1 MNKSDHQ
8 SPPLPPI
15 SHQTNDPPHRSVTK
29 PIEGVSPASF
39 CRGEVSQHLLEASL
53 FGDLKLALE
62 LIVDPSVDVNFVG
75 TVCLKSK
82 KIKMILCDE
91 SVSQVRVKYEFKTDV
106 TALFLAIHSSNV
118 SLMKKLLM
126 TLSDLDSLSL
136 KIEVFYFFYFIYIYI
151 YIYIYQIVSFALV
164 ILSK

>member
-39 CRGEVSQHLLEASL
+39 CRSEVSQRLLEASL

-75 TVCLKSK
+75 AVCLKSK

-136 KIEVFYFFYFIYIYI
+136 KLEVRSEEASCRER
-151 YIYIYQIVSFALV
+151 V
-164 ILSK
+164 

>member
-1 MNKSDHQ
+1 M
-8 SPPLPPI
+8 
-15 SHQTNDPPHRSVTK
+15 
-29 PIEGVSPASF
+29 
-39 CRGEVSQHLLEASL
+39 
-53 FGDLKLALE
+53 E

-75 TVCLKSK
+75 AVCLKSK

-91 SVSQVRVKYEFKTDV
+91 SASQVRVKYEFKTDV

-136 KIEVFYFFYFIYIYI
+136 KLEVFLFILYIYI
-151 YIYIYQIVSFALV
+151 YIIVSFTLV

>member
-1 MNKSDHQ
+1 M
-8 SPPLPPI
+8 
-15 SHQTNDPPHRSVTK
+15 T
-29 PIEGVSPASF
+29 EEVSLASF
-39 CRGEVSQHLLEASL
+39 CRGEVSQRLLEASL

-75 TVCLKSK
+75 AVCLKSK
-82 KIKMILCDE
+82 KIEMILCDE
-91 SVSQVRVKYEFKTDV
+91 SASQVRVEYEFKTDI

-118 SLMKKLLM
+118 SLMKKILM

-136 KIEVFYFFYFIYIYI
+136 KLEVFILFYFIYIYI
-151 YIYIYQIVSFALV
+151 YMYIIVSFALV

>member
-1 MNKSDHQ
+1 M
-8 SPPLPPI
+8 
-15 SHQTNDPPHRSVTK
+15 
-29 PIEGVSPASF
+29 
-39 CRGEVSQHLLEASL
+39 
-53 FGDLKLALE
+53 E

-91 SVSQVRVKYEFKTDV
+91 SASQVRVKYEFKTDV

-136 KIEVFYFFYFIYIYI
+136 KLEVLFIYFIYIYI
-151 YIYIYQIVSFALV
+151 YIYNCFIHIGDS
-164 ILSK
+164 